1 MQISFVR
8 VRALQK
14 RTLNHRRFSPERNS
28 YNQNKGNSFPLS
40 LGFPRR
46 FRTLIVCVRS
56 YKRSKSTI
64 DTKKR
69 AQTSISIQWRPQELE
84 DSPFYGTGIANSA
97 LILHKSPTQ
106 IIQIGNRSATSNLR
120 RVICLKEAIRMQ
132 PYDIKEKKTA
142 IDFEAAC
149 RPNVGA

>member
-56 YKRSKSTI
+56 YKRSKSAI
-64 DTKKR
+64 DTKREPKR
-69 AQTSISIQWRPQELE
+69 ASQFNGDPRSWRIL
-84 DSPFYGTGIANSA
+84 PFTVLA
-97 LILHKSPTQ
+97 LPT
-106 IIQIGNRSATSNLR
+106 L
-120 RVICLKEAIRMQ
+120 L
-132 PYDIKEKKTA
+132 
-142 IDFEAAC
+142 
-149 RPNVGA
+149 